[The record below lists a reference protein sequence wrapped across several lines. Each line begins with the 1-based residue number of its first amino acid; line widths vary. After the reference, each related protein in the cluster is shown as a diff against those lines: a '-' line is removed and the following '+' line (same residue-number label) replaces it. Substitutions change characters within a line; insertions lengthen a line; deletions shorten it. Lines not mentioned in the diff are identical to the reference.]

1 MIFSTNN
8 IQTDIIKDILL
19 EEREVA
25 LSVVRLDKLH
35 PVISGNKLF
44 KLHYFLKDT
53 LPQSTAEIVTFGGA
67 FSNHLV
73 ATAFACKQLQ
83 LSCTG
88 IVRGERA
95 SQLAHTLM
103 QCLAYDMKLKF
114 ISRAEYDKKD
124 QDNFIETIKSVYKNC
139 IIIPEGGFHFLGA
152 KGAAEIM
159 NFVPQET
166 THICCAVGTATT
178 LSGLLTG
185 LKNEQQLIAF
195 PVIKNM
201 HDIAERI
208 EFLTGNSYHTNQLKI
223 MSDYHFGGYA
233 KKTQPLIDFMN
244 LLFDKH
250 QLPTDFVYTAK
261 MMFGIFNMIK
271 NNVFEKGSKIVC
283 IHTGGLQGNLSL
295 GNGVLN
301 F

>member
-1 MIFSTNN
+1 MIFSTSN
-8 IQTDIIKDILL
+8 ISTQFIKDSLL
-19 EEREVA
+19 DEKQVT
-25 LSVVRLDKLH
+25 LSVLRLDMVH

-44 KLHYFLKDT
+44 KLDYFLKD
-53 LPQSTAEIVTFGGA
+53 LPQHSSAEIVTFGGA

-83 LSCTG
+83 LPCTG

-95 SQLAHTLM
+95 AQLSHTLTE
-103 QCLAYDMKLKF
+103 CLAFGMKLKF

-124 QDNFIETIKSVYKNC
+124 EESFIETIKLAYKNC
-139 IIIPEGGFHFLGA
+139 IIIPEGGYHFLGA

-250 QLPTDFVYTAK
+250 QLPTDFIYTAK
-261 MMFGIFNMIK
+261 MMFGIFDMIK